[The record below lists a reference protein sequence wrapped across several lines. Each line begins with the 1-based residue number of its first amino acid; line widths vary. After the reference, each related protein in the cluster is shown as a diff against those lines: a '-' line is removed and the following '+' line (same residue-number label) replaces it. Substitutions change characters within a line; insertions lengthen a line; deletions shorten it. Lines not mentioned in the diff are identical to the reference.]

1 MTEYEDA
8 IRLANHILDRPSGDP
23 DDDLAVLSRQF
34 LRALERVER
43 IRAEAE
49 AAILLAAAD
58 RCEAWAIKNYMDDF
72 GSFVA
77 RNVAVNLRDEI
88 KALQSSDA
96 AAALARRDAETRREA
111 AKARDAAYAERD
123 KLVCALSKLFPSSL
137 ERHPDTDTTWEN
149 DWRWIVFIDL
159 PSGQATW
166 HIHDSELGMF
176 DHLPRF
182 TGRKWDGHTTPEKY
196 ERLAALTRQLDEAK
210 APKDVTRE

>member
-88 KALQSSDA
+88 KALQSPDA
-96 AAALARRDAETRREA
+96 AAALTRRDAETRLDEGLTWFEHVISYLKPA
-111 AKARDAAYAERD
+111 ANSWDD
-123 KLVCALSKLFPSSL
+123 CD
-137 ERHPDTDTTWEN
+137 HTTWAKN
-149 DWRWIVFIDL
+149 RMD
-159 PSGQATW
+159 T
-166 HIHDSELGMF
+166 
-176 DHLPRF
+176 
-182 TGRKWDGHTTPEKY
+182 
-196 ERLAALTRQLDEAK
+196 LTRQLEALDAK
-210 APKDVTRE
+210 NV

>member
-1 MTEYEDA
+1 VTEYEDA

-210 APKDVTRE
+210 APKDARK